1 MDGTWSWDPVF
12 LSLPGVGWME
22 FFRIFILEF
31 IRPALLLLL
40 HQPPQQQ
47 QLQQQRQQQQ
57 QLQLPLQHP
66 QVMSHLIF

>member
-31 IRPALLLLL
+31 ICPALLLLL
-40 HQPPQQQ
+40 HLPPQQQ
-47 QLQQQRQQQQ
+47 QLQQQQPQL
-57 QLQLPLQHP
+57 QLQLPLQQP
-66 QVMSHLIF
+66 QVISYFIF

>member
-31 IRPALLLLL
+31 IRHALLLLHHL
-40 HQPPQQQ
+40 PPQQQ
-47 QLQQQRQQQQ
+47 QLQQQQP
-57 QLQLPLQHP
+57 QLQLRLPLQQP
-66 QVMSHLIF
+66 QVISYFIF